1 MKFSCTAALALSGG
15 ALALQ
20 AACFSQHSQQ
30 LAGYSDCGQHVSLEY
45 CLSTLTDADTASDLE
60 ACYTNAGCSIAE
72 AAAEAQYAL
81 KRCDELADMGD
92 LKKRYRGVH
101 GSPVKTLAAR
111 NAHNAAPLPTHWV
124 RDSNNLQCKITS
136 TVKTSSC
143 AISTNRGVLETLSC
157 IPTEVA
163 KADCAPGL
171 MCSLDSLGETVCMKK
186 KNELDVGGIII
197 SIIFGVAVVV
207 AITFLTFACC
217 RESRHQ
223 KQLEARAEATALA
236 RAQTKKARAAETRA
250 PLMRQEGP
258 DPFADRNQS

>member
-20 AACFSQHSQQ
+20 AGCFTKHSQQ
-30 LAGYSDCGQHVSLEY
+30 LAEYSDCGQHVSLEY
-45 CLSTLTDADTASDLE
+45 CLSTLTYSDTDSDLE
-60 ACYTNAGCSIAE
+60 ACYTNAGCSLDE
-72 AAAEAQYAL
+72 AVSEAKNAL
-81 KRCDELADMGD
+81 KRCDELSNMGD
-92 LKKRYRGVH
+92 LKKRYRGVL
-101 GSPVKTLAAR
+101 GSPVQTVAAR
-111 NAHNAAPLPTHWV
+111 NPQKAPLPTLWA
-124 RDSNNLQCKITS
+124 RDGGNLQCLITS
-136 TVKTSSC
+136 TVKTESC
-143 AISTNRGVLETLSC
+143 DISTNKGVLKTLSC

-163 KADCAPGL
+163 RANCAPGL
-171 MCSLDSLGETVCMKK
+171 MCSLDSLGQTVCMKK
-186 KNELDVGGIII
+186 KNELNVGGIII
-197 SIIFGVAVVV
+197 AIIFGSAIVV

-236 RAQTKKARAAETRA
+236 RAQTKKARSAETRA